1 MLVLF
6 NIVLSVKEL
15 TTLIEKTPP
24 FRQSLEYEERGVEE
38 CYTLTPLIRGP
49 GKVPPARVVLRK
61 K

>member
-24 FRQSLEYEERGVEE
+24 FRQSLEYEERGVE